1 MIQTPGEPQE
11 QRLGEVWP
19 YPRATQNFKKD
30 EMNGRVDILE
40 LIFEKIAKKIK
51 NEVPGPKNV
60 VFGSKFCA
68 FLGPV
73 SLILTFL
80 QFSLNAPD

>member
-1 MIQTPGEPQE
+1 
-11 QRLGEVWP
+11 
-19 YPRATQNFKKD
+19 
-30 EMNGRVDILE
+30 MNGRVDILE

-73 SLILTFL
+73 TLISTFL